1 VIIHEIVTYDDGTT
15 GALQH
20 GNHHSRGDVM
30 SVSNFP
36 SRGEDDAAR
45 QAQMT
50 SEDRGCSFETGGP
63 VPEADPSDARPG
75 KADPPSQPDPC
86 RDFMEQMPF
95 GVLTVRSDFTV
106 DYINGRFREMFGYET
121 QDIPDIRS
129 WFEKFVY
136 KPLSHDMLDQLFQA
150 RTPKD
155 GGMHRETVI
164 AVQTKRGGRRLCQ
177 AHFVALADGRLLTT
191 YENVTERNR
200 IESDMQY
207 KKIDSVSIL
216 TSGLA
221 LILNGIV
228 EGLQGLLEPSLAVDS
243 PAVKQLQA
251 IEQEARS
258 GKELLLKIQSFAGG
272 RLKETK
278 PVDLNEILRK
288 TSTIFANT
296 KGGITMRRK
305 LEGQLWAVEVDR
317 IQLEKMLI
325 HLYIHLQQMSP
336 KSHEFHIEAEN
347 ACLFAPE
354 STLYRIRPGRYVR
367 VTLATHA
374 VSQERAARPRALRLS
389 SLMNDA
395 GLRDSLSITYAQCIV
410 QSHDGVMTLS
420 GDEGSS
426 PVIQFLLPASESQT
440 VPAPSR
446 HGVAPSGGTIL
457 LVDDDEILI
466 DVIREILETADYQ
479 VLTAFNGREA
489 LEIYEAWKG
498 SIDLV
503 MLDMIM
509 PGMAGAETFAELK
522 KINPDVPVIIVS
534 GYSLRDEVNGLLAQG
549 CKGFLQK
556 PFLIAEMFKTISRVI
571 RQDEG

>member
-1 VIIHEIVTYDDGTT
+1 MG
-15 GALQH
+15 
-20 GNHHSRGDVM
+20 
-30 SVSNFP
+30 
-36 SRGEDDAAR
+36 
-45 QAQMT
+45 
-50 SEDRGCSFETGGP
+50 
-63 VPEADPSDARPG
+63 
-75 KADPPSQPDPC
+75 PPSQPDAC

-95 GVLTVRSDFTV
+95 GVLTMRSDLTV
-106 DYINGRFREMFGYET
+106 DYLNGRFREMFGYEIR
-121 QDIPDIRS
+121 DIPDIRS

-136 KPLSHDMLDQLFQA
+136 KPVSHNMIDQLINT
-150 RTPKD
+150 RTPMAGDK
-155 GGMHRETVI
+155 HRETVI

-221 LILNGIV
+221 LILNGLV
-228 EGLQGLLEPSLAVDS
+228 EGLQGLLDTFHGQDS

-258 GKELLLKIQSFAGG
+258 GRELLLRIQSFAGS
-272 RLKETK
+272 RLKEAK
-278 PVDLNEILRK
+278 PIDLNEILRK

-296 KGGITMRRK
+296 KGGITVRRK
-305 LEGQLWAVEVDR
+305 LEEKLWAVEVDR

-325 HLYIHLQQMSP
+325 HLYLHLQQTSP
-336 KSHEFHIEAEN
+336 KSPEFHIEAEN
-347 ACLFAPE
+347 ACIFAPE
-354 STLYRIRPGRYVR
+354 STRYRVRPGRYVK
-367 VTLATHA
+367 VTLATNA
-374 VSQERAARPRALRLS
+374 VTQGQAGRPRALRIS
-389 SLMNDA
+389 SLMNDV

-426 PVIQFLLPASESQT
+426 PVIQILLPASGSQT
-440 VPAPSR
+440 VSAPSR
-446 HGVAPSGGTIL
+446 RGVSPSGGTIL

-466 DVIREILETADYQ
+466 EVIREILETVDYQ

-498 SIDLV
+498 NIDLV
-503 MLDMIM
+503 MMDMIM

-522 KINPDVPVIIVS
+522 KIDPDVPVIIIS
-534 GYSLRDEVNGLLAQG
+534 GYSLRDEVNELLAQG

-556 PFLIAEMFKTISRVI
+556 PFLIPEMFKAISRVI
-571 RQDEG
+571 MREEGKRG